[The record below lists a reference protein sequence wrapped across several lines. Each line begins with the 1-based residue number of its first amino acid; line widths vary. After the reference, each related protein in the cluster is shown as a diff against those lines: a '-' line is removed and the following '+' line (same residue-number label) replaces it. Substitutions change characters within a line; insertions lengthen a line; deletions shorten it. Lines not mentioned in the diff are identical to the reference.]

1 MMMNGC
7 IASFYIIIGTFDSL
21 VTFIG
26 TVHPSRMAKAS
37 IQKILNLKLGISE
50 YIFFLLA
57 ALGIFIL
64 RHRESAAN
72 RSYRTWTCNPIIF
85 CLFSTLILIRGIVT
99 DPTQGLAVF
108 FLTLVGWA
116 VYKRRFL

>member
-1 MMMNGC
+1 MNGC

-26 TVHPSRMAKAS
+26 TVHPSRMTKAS
-37 IQKILNLKLGISE
+37 IQKLLNLKLGISE

-64 RHRESAAN
+64 RHRESAPN

-99 DPTQGLAVF
+99 DPTQGLTVL